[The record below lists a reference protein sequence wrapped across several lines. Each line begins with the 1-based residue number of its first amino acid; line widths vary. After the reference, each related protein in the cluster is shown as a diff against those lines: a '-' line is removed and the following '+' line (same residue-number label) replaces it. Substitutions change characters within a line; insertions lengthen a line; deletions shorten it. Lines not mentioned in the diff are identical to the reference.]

1 MLYLSSKNVPET
13 STVYVAAYD
22 DENRFMYATTITFEN
37 GIAQERIDLTGVE
50 EVQAFVLDNQTAAP
64 DCGSKEYTLN

>member
-1 MLYLSSKNVPET
+1 MLLCGYSNTSWCKN
-13 STVYVAAYD
+13 
-22 DENRFMYATTITFEN
+22 TTITFEN

-50 EVQAFVLDNQTAAP
+50 EVQAFVLDNETAAP